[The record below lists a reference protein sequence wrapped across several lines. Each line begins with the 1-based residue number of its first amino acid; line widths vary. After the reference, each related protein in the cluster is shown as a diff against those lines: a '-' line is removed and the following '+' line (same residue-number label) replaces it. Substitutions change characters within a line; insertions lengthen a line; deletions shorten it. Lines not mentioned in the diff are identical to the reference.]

1 MDILK
6 RISGM
11 YNLPIWGLYR
21 LILDLAMEVQTLRR
35 QVANAAKDVEKA
47 A

>member
-1 MDILK
+1 MDVLK

-11 YNLPIWGLYR
+11 YNLPVWGLYR

-35 QVANAAKDVEKA
+35 QVAAQAGEKA

>member
-1 MDILK
+1 MDVLK

-11 YNLPIWGLYR
+11 YNLPVWGLYR

-35 QVANAAKDVEKA
+35 KVANAAKAGEKA

>member
-11 YNLPIWGLYR
+11 YNLPVWGLYR

-35 QVANAAKDVEKA
+35 QVSERQEKA